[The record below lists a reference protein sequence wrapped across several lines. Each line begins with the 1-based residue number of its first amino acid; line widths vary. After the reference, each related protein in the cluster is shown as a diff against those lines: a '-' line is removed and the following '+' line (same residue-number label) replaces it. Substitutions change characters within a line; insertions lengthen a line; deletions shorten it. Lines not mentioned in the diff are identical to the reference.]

1 MTYSPE
7 NLRKS
12 SITTD
17 FAGVA
22 GSQRAAKRRPAPF
35 SLRLSSEERRRLT
48 EEAADIPL
56 GSYIKGKLLDQ
67 GVASIRRRRSG
78 LAIEDR
84 QALARALALLG
95 QSRLASNLNQL
106 AHAAHIGALP
116 VTPEI
121 EAELAEGV
129 AAVREVRAL
138 LVQALGL
145 KADAAP

>member
-1 MTYSPE
+1 MALSD
-7 NLRKS
+7 
-12 SITTD
+12 D
-17 FAGVA
+17 FSA
-22 GSQRAAKRRPAPF
+22 RAACDNHPPKKRPAPF
-35 SLRLSSEERRRLT
+35 SLRLSPDERKRLA
-48 EEAADIPL
+48 EEAAGIPL

-67 GVASIRRRRSG
+67 GVASIRRRRTS

-106 AHAAHIGALP
+106 AHAAHLGALP

-129 AAVREVRAL
+129 VAVREVRAL

-145 KADAAP
+145 KGEAAP